1 MCAMQKPE
9 DFYPKSRQPQRGGP
23 TRPQQGGGGGGR
35 SNPPAGGGQGPEWP
49 PKYQHKPGYFF
60 ENGHLRESLLTTEA
74 ETQAEAFLHPP
85 NRQRSL
91 TSAQL
96 RRFYH
101 EVKALEAKIE
111 AGGFEANAAL
121 VKMLRSKVAYAC
133 PQRGEHKK
141 IPDTFAEFLWMHVE
155 QIHSKEDFKAFCT
168 VFEAV
173 VGFFYGKGGR

>member
-1 MCAMQKPE
+1 
-9 DFYPKSRQPQRGGP
+9 
-23 TRPQQGGGGGGR
+23 
-35 SNPPAGGGQGPEWP
+35 
-49 PKYQHKPGYFF
+49 
-60 ENGHLRESLLTTEA
+60 LTSFA
-74 ETQAEAFLHPP
+74 EEQAEAFLHPP
-85 NRQRSL
+85 NRQKAL

-111 AGGFEANAAL
+111 AGGFEANAPL

-133 PQRGEHKK
+133 PAKGDKK
-141 IPDTFAEFLWMHVE
+141 IPNSFAEFLWKHIE
-155 QIHSKEDFKAFCT
+155 QVRSEKDFKAFCT